1 LLAAIV
7 VAFTGI
13 ALSVAVYAKR
23 RLPALEPKVLEN
35 AWWYDALVAR
45 LVGGSGAA
53 AFRGITKFD
62 SRIVDGAVNGAGLL
76 ARGVGSQVRR
86 SQTGFVR
93 AYAVIL
99 ALGTVVLLAWF
110 VWRGWLA

>member
-1 LLAAIV
+1 M

-35 AWWYDALVAR
+35 AWWYDAIVAR
-45 LVGGSGAA
+45 LVGGPGAA

-76 ARGVGSQVRR
+76 TRGVGSQVRR

-110 VWRGWLA
+110 VWRGWVA